1 MDQTSDSLEST
12 GERIDNLRCDLVKSQ
27 KIVIQLQEDLT
38 NCNDVQFK
46 TLKEVRTT
54 VKTKFQSYK
63 DNIVMN
69 NNTPQVFYF

>member
-1 MDQTSDSLEST
+1 MDQTSDSLKST
-12 GERIDNLRCDLVKSQ
+12 GERIDNLQRDLVKSQ
-27 KIVIQLQEDLT
+27 KILIQLQEDLI

-46 TLKEVRTT
+46 TLKEVRTK

>member
-12 GERIDNLRCDLVKSQ
+12 GERIDNLQRDLVKSQ

-54 VKTKFQSYK
+54 VKTKFFILK
-63 DNIVMN
+63 LRA
-69 NNTPQVFYF
+69 

>member
-12 GERIDNLRCDLVKSQ
+12 GERINNLQCDLVKSQ
-27 KIVIQLQEDLT
+27 KILIQLQEDLI
-38 NCNDVQFK
+38 NCNDLQFK